1 MRYRPE
7 IDGLRAVSVLGV
19 VLYHAGFF
27 VSGTRVLANGYLGV
41 DVFFV
46 ISGYLI
52 TRLIKE
58 DLSTESFSLGSF
70 YLRRVRR
77 LLPALYFMVTI
88 SLVFGCAILLPGA
101 LAEFARTAI
110 AALFFVSNIYFWS
123 TTNYFSEAAEL
134 TPLLHLWSLGVE
146 EQFYLFYP
154 IMLAIL
160 GIGLSRWC
168 MAWLVLGL
176 VLSLAA
182 ALVIISQSADTV
194 FYIAIFRA
202 WQLLAGASV
211 AWWHGSFG
219 EPMRGRVLLPFL
231 GLVLILSAFMLPP
244 FTGQLEYFD
253 NIAVVGGAVIVIGWS
268 NTGYGPGR
276 WLSARFPVLIGAVS
290 YSFYLWHQP
299 IFAFARYYA
308 LVNLSQF
315 MLAVLVLVTFLMA
328 YLSWRFV
335 EIPFRRSGQEKT
347 LRFLTGLGLATGFIA
362 MFAAVIIATDGLPL
376 RFGHVARELLTVE
389 VERGTLILS
398 EQDCSTKTVEN
409 SCIIGAEATKP
420 KWALLG
426 DSHAETLADS
436 LSSLLDVNG
445 IAAEVLTYPACPFVL
460 GLDPVPTGASCSAFT
475 AAVLEKLIADN
486 IQTVIINDRFSAYML
501 GTPFDNGEGG
511 VEPGEPFPAQPT
523 GLLLTGE
530 ARVNAVADR
539 FKQTIEKLLN
549 AGVRVVYIAPV
560 PEVGWHVPR
569 AIAKLLGRGA
579 LPLTTSRITYL
590 KRHARTLSLLQRFQ
604 GRRNFYAIYPHE
616 VFCSETTGR
625 CATHSDDRLFY
636 TDTDHLSRE
645 GAALLVEHLG
655 KKMHDE
661 RIINSPGTLNLQ

>member
-27 VSGTRVLANGYLGV
+27 VSGTRILANGYLGV

-58 DLSTESFSLGSF
+58 DLSIGRFSLGSF

-77 LLPALYFMVTI
+77 LLPALYIMVTV
-88 SLVFGCAILLPGA
+88 SLFFGCAILLPSA
-101 LAEFARTAI
+101 LAEFGRTAI

-123 TTNYFSEAAEL
+123 TIDYFSEVAEL

-154 IMLAIL
+154 IMLGII
-160 GIGLSRWC
+160 GIGVSRWC
-168 MAWLVLGL
+168 IAWLIIGL
-176 VLSLAA
+176 VISLTA
-182 ALVIISQSADTV
+182 ALLLISQSTDTV
-194 FYIAIFRA
+194 FYIVIFRS
-202 WQLLAGASV
+202 WQFFAGGIV
-211 AWWHGSFG
+211 AWCHGLFG

-231 GLVLILSAFMLPP
+231 GLALILLAFMMPP
-244 FTGQLEYFD
+244 FTGQLEYID
-253 NIAVVGGAVIVIGWS
+253 NIAVVSGAVIFIGWS
-268 NTGYGPGR
+268 NAECGPGR
-276 WLSARFPVLIGAVS
+276 WMSARIPVLIGSIS

-299 IFAFARYYA
+299 IFTFARYYTLVKMPQYVLAA
-308 LVNLSQF
+308 LVF
-315 MLAVLVLVTFLMA
+315 ITFIVA
-328 YLSWRFV
+328 YMSWRFV
-335 EIPFRRSGQEKT
+335 EAPFRRSGQEKT
-347 LRFLTGLGLATGFIA
+347 LHFLTGLGLSTGFIA
-362 MFAAVIIATDGLPL
+362 VFAAVIISTDGLPL
-376 RFGHVARELLTVE
+376 RFGTVARDLLTVE
-389 VERGTLILS
+389 VERGTLVLS
-398 EQDCSTKTVEN
+398 EQDCSTKTVQN
-409 SCIIGAEATKP
+409 ICLIGAGATKP
-420 KWALLG
+420 TWALLG

-436 LSSLLDVNG
+436 LSSLLGRNG
-445 IAAEVLTYPACPFVL
+445 IAAEILTYPACPFVL
-460 GLDPVPTGASCSAFT
+460 GLDPVPTAASCSAFT
-475 AAVLEKLIADN
+475 AAVLEKLIADD

-523 GLLLTGE
+523 GLLLTGD

-569 AIAKLLGRGA
+569 AVAKLLGRGA
-579 LPLTTSRITYL
+579 LPLTTSRTTYL
-590 KRHARTLSLLQRFQ
+590 ERHARMLALLQPFK
-604 GRRNFYAIYPHE
+604 GRKNFYAIYPHE
-616 VFCSETTGR
+616 VFCSESTGR
-625 CATHSDDRLFY
+625 CATHSHDHLFY

-645 GAALLVEHLG
+645 GAALLVEYLG
-655 KKMHDE
+655 KKLHDE